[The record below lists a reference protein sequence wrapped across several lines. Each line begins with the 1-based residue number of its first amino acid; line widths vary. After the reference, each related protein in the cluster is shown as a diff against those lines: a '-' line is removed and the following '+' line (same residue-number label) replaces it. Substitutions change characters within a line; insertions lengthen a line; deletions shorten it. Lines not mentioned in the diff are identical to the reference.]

1 MGRVRVKE
9 RAGRLWNCS
18 LQYHSNERDHQ
29 FVIIIITITTGFPE
43 RVMDGFCFCHDFAG
57 NCPL

>member
-43 RVMDGFCFCHDFAG
+43 RVMDGLFL
-57 NCPL
+57 P